1 MSVTVTENRTTY
13 SFARTLADYDV
24 HHSEEIEDASQYVD
38 HRPEPEGTGQN
49 PPDWEDNYRRVPQYR
64 PIDHELDIQFRST
77 YTNNIERAFLW
88 NMFTGIRLVSVNYTC
103 RPNYHNGLT
112 YRRLRTGH
120 GELLEDGSM
129 TRTSDGKS
137 VGSSDLTRAGR
148 IGVSSNV
155 SNDIKQ
161 LHRLQLC
168 EATSV
173 LGTILGLSICASYED
188 PLTPFMCP
196 RSSSRGL
203 PSISIGTAGCST
215 YIILAHS
222 VLDMFLQA

>member
-24 HHSEEIEDASQYVD
+24 HHSEEIEDASQHLD

-49 PPDWEDNYRRVPQYR
+49 PPDWEENYRRVPQYR
-64 PIDHELDIQFRST
+64 PIDHELDVQFRST

-103 RPNYHNGLT
+103 HPNYHNGLT

-129 TRTSDGKS
+129 THISDGRLVES
-137 VGSSDLTRAGR
+137 TDIEGTRR
-148 IGVSSNV
+148 IGLSSNIF
-155 SNDIKQ
+155 NDLKR
-161 LHRLQLC
+161 LHQLQLC
-168 EATSV
+168 EETSV
-173 LGTILGLSICASYED
+173 LRTILVLCICVSYED

-196 RSSSRGL
+196 RSSSRG
-203 PSISIGTAGCST
+203 
-215 YIILAHS
+215 
-222 VLDMFLQA
+222 